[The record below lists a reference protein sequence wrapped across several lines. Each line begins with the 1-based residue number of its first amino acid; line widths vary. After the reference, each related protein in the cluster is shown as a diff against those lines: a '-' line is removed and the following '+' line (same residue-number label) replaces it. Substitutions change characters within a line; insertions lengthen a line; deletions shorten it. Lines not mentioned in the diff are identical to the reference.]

1 MTQND
6 FEFLKSSLTD
16 KASALLKEIAEND
29 ALRKKVEEE
38 AIKKIEDEKKKSNK
52 KGE

>member
-38 AIKKIEDEKKKSNK
+38 ARKKIEDEKKKSNK